1 MCQDRTDD
9 MLETH
14 FTCKGKKY
22 PVIGLTGGVGAG
34 KSTVLSILQEKYG
47 FHVIQADLVARA
59 LMEPGKEAYE
69 AVCAFLGPKILLE
82 DGQINRSAMAEI
94 IFKDPSK
101 RAKVDS
107 LTHPLVWKAVKKE
120 AEEYN
125 RQSVVIEAAIPS
137 KEFRDICDE
146 MWYLYTSRE
155 ERIRRLK
162 ESRGYSDEKGS
173 WQIRHRKKNSETL
186 QTVRSTTAER
196 KKKLLYRY
204 RNFFAGRITKQ
215 HENGKHSKRQQR
227 QLHLHRF

>member
-82 DGQINRSAMAEI
+82 DGSPLRPHLTDRTFLPWQRSFLKI
-94 IFKDPSK
+94 LP
-101 RAKVDS
+101 
-107 LTHPLVWKAVKKE
+107 KE
-120 AEEYN
+120 
-125 RQSVVIEAAIPS
+125 
-137 KEFRDICDE
+137 
-146 MWYLYTSRE
+146 
-155 ERIRRLK
+155 
-162 ESRGYSDEKGS
+162 
-173 WQIRHRKKNSETL
+173 
-186 QTVRSTTAER
+186 
-196 KKKLLYRY
+196 
-204 RNFFAGRITKQ
+204 
-215 HENGKHSKRQQR
+215 QR
-227 QLHLHRF
+227 

>member
-1 MCQDRTDD
+1 MCQDRTENVS
-9 MLETH
+9 ETH

-47 FHVIQADLVARA
+47 FHVIQADLVART
-59 LMEPGKEAYE
+59 LMEPGEEAYK

-120 AEEYN
+120 TEEYSK
-125 RQSVVIEAAIPS
+125 QPVVIEAAIPS

-162 ESRGYSDEKGS
+162 EGRGYSDEKIAGIMANQAS
-173 WQIRHRKKNSETL
+173 EEEFRNCTDCEINNSG
-186 QTVRSTTAER
+186 TAEETSLQIQ
-196 KKKLLYRY
+196 KLLC
-204 RNFFAGRITKQ
+204 
-215 HENGKHSKRQQR
+215 GKDNETA
-227 QLHLHRF
+227 

>member
-1 MCQDRTDD
+1 M
-9 MLETH
+9 
-14 FTCKGKKY
+14 
-22 PVIGLTGGVGAG
+22 
-34 KSTVLSILQEKYG
+34 
-47 FHVIQADLVARA
+47 IQADLVARA

-162 ESRGYSDEKGS
+162 ESRGYSDEKIAGIMANQAS
-173 WQIRHRKKNSETL
+173 EEEFRNFTDCEINNSGTEEETSLQI
-186 QTVRSTTAER
+186 Q
-196 KKKLLYRY
+196 KLLC
-204 RNFFAGRITKQ
+204 
-215 HENGKHSKRQQR
+215 GKDNETA
-227 QLHLHRF
+227 